1 MVKIVG
7 VGGTLRKISRSY
19 RALQVALDYAQA
31 EGAETEILSLYELD
45 LPMFYPDKK
54 EDDYGENVQRLL
66 TALRG
71 ADGVLFSTGAYHGI
85 LAGVTKNMLDF
96 VELMH
101 EDEIPFLYNR
111 AVGLIA
117 TAGGAMADV
126 YTIDSLIH
134 TIHALRGIVVPL
146 TVPIPSAG
154 KAFKDGE
161 LVDEGVSKKLQQL
174 AHETVRLTRALRPV
188 NAQV

>member
-1 MVKIVG
+1 MVYIVG
-7 VGGTLRKISRSY
+7 VGGTLRHNSRSQ
-19 RALQVALDYAQA
+19 RALQVALEFAEA
-31 EGAETEILSLYELD
+31 EGAETEMLSLYELD
-45 LPMFYPDKK
+45 LPMFYPDKAK
-54 EDDYGENVQRLL
+54 NDYGENVQRLL
-66 TALRG
+66 TALRR

-154 KAFKDGE
+154 KVFKEGAI
-161 LVDEGVSKKLQQL
+161 VDESVVKKLQQF
-174 AHETVRLTRALRPV
+174 AHETVRITRALHPTKV
-188 NAQV
+188 QV